1 MKKPFPIFTQHDA
14 MECGPTCLRMVA
26 AYYGRTYSLERLR
39 EMCYIHRDGVSL
51 LGIAEAAEQLG
62 MRTTGVKVT
71 LQQLIEEV
79 PLPCIV
85 HWNQEHFVV
94 LYGTQRT
101 KQGTVFQVADPVGQR
116 IEYSEKE
123 FVGCWASDTEDGQP
137 AGIALILEPTP
148 DFYRDDLVDDSSD
161 RTARKRSLLLL
172 LSYLRPYKRL
182 IVQLF
187 IGLGVVSLLQ
197 LILPFLTQAVV
208 DFGISRQDLGFIYL
222 VLIAQ
227 LMLTVGSTSVDFIQ
241 SWILLHISTRVNL
254 SLLSDY
260 LAKLMRLP
268 FSYFDTRMTGDIL
281 QRIGDHTRIETFL
294 TGSSLS
300 LVLSLF
306 NIVIYGVVI
315 FIYDWRIFLTFFVGS
330 VLYVA
335 WVLLFMRRRERLD
348 TKMFAQNS
356 ANQSKLVQLIHGI
369 QEIKLNTCEQQ
380 KRWEWERVQARI
392 FRLNTKGLALAQY
405 QESGATLIN
414 EVKNL
419 VVTAL
424 VAMFVL
430 RGDMTLGMMMS
441 VQYIIGSLNG
451 PVNQLVE
458 FIRRYQDARL
468 SMERLQE
475 VYEKEDEVAPG
486 RQLIGDVNPESDI
499 TIKNLTFRYDKLN
512 ETPTLDNINVVI
524 PHGKTTAIV
533 GLSGSGKTTLLKMI
547 LGFYQPDAGEVI
559 IGSSNLENYNKRE
572 WRKHCGVV
580 MQDGFIYSDTIAR
593 NIAAGYDTI
602 DTDRLAQAARVAE
615 IDNYIRRLP
624 LTYNTKIGAEGNG
637 LSQGQKQR
645 ILIARAVYKNPD
657 YVFFDEATNSLDAN
671 NEHSII
677 ENLEGFLQG
686 RTSVIIAHR
695 LSTVVGAD
703 NILVMSEGRIV
714 ESGTHAQLL
723 AQRGIYYELVKN
735 QLNV

>member
-71 LQQLIEEV
+71 LQQLVDEV

-94 LYGTQRT
+94 LYGTQKT

-116 IEYSEKE
+116 IEYTEKE
-123 FVGCWASDTEDGQP
+123 FVGCWASDTEEGQP

-148 DFYRDDLVDDSSD
+148 DFYRDDLVDDTSD
-161 RTARKRSLLLL
+161 RTARKRSLQLL
-172 LSYLRPYKRL
+172 LSYLKPYKRL

-227 LMLTVGSTSVDFIQ
+227 LMLTVGSTTVDFIQ

-315 FIYDWRIFLTFFVGS
+315 FIYDWRIFLTFFLGS

-335 WVLLFMRRRERLD
+335 WVLLFMRRRAQLD

-430 RGDMTLGMMMS
+430 QGDMTLGMMMS

-486 RQLIGDVNPESDI
+486 RQLIGEVNPESDI

-512 ETPTLDNINVVI
+512 ETPTLDNINVTI

-559 IGSSNLENYNKRE
+559 VGSSNLENYDKRK

-615 IDNYIRRLP
+615 IDSYIRRLP

-677 ENLEGFLQG
+677 QNLEGFLQG

>member
-486 RQLIGDVNPESDI
+486 RQLIGDVNPESNI

>member
-1 MKKPFPIFTQHDA
+1 
-14 MECGPTCLRMVA
+14 MVA

-71 LQQLIEEV
+71 LQQLVDEV

-94 LYGTQRT
+94 LYGTQKT

-116 IEYSEKE
+116 IEYTEKE
-123 FVGCWASDTEDGQP
+123 FVGCWASDTEEGQP

-148 DFYRDDLVDDSSD
+148 DFYRDDLVDDTSD
-161 RTARKRSLLLL
+161 RTARKRSLQLL
-172 LSYLRPYKRL
+172 LSYLKPYKRL

-335 WVLLFMRRRERLD
+335 WVLLFMRRRAQLD

-430 RGDMTLGMMMS
+430 QGDMTLGMMMS

-486 RQLIGDVNPESDI
+486 RQLIGEVNSESDI

-512 ETPTLDNINVVI
+512 ETPTLDNINVTI

-559 IGSSNLENYNKRE
+559 VGSSNLENYDKRK

-615 IDNYIRRLP
+615 IDSYIRRLP

-677 ENLEGFLQG
+677 QNLEGFLQG

>member
-137 AGIALILEPTP
+137 AGIALILEPSP
-148 DFYRDDLVDDSSD
+148 DFYRDNLVDDSSD

-593 NIAAGYDTI
+593 NIAAGHDTI

-615 IDNYIRRLP
+615 IDSYIRRLP

>member
-1 MKKPFPIFTQHDA
+1 

-71 LQQLIEEV
+71 LQQLVDEV

-94 LYGTQRT
+94 LYGTQKT
-101 KQGTVFQVADPVGQR
+101 KQGIVFLVADPVGQR
-116 IEYSEKE
+116 IEYTEKE
-123 FVGCWASDTEDGQP
+123 FVGCWASDTEEGQP

-148 DFYRDDLVDDSSD
+148 DFYRDDLVDDTSD
-161 RTARKRSLLLL
+161 RTARKRSLQLL
-172 LSYLRPYKRL
+172 LSYLKPYKRL

-268 FSYFDTRMTGDIL
+268 FNYFDTRMTGDIL

-315 FIYDWRIFLTFFVGS
+315 FIYDWRIFLTFFLGS

-335 WVLLFMRRRERLD
+335 WVLLFMRRRAQLD

-430 RGDMTLGMMMS
+430 QGDMTLGMMMS

-486 RQLIGDVNPESDI
+486 RQLIGEVNPESDI

-512 ETPTLDNINVVI
+512 ETPTLDNINVTI

-559 IGSSNLENYNKRE
+559 IGSSNLENYDKRK

-602 DTDRLAQAARVAE
+602 DTDRLALAARVAE
-615 IDNYIRRLP
+615 IDSYIRRLP

-677 ENLEGFLQG
+677 QNLEGFLQG

>member
-1 MKKPFPIFTQHDA
+1 MKKPFPIFTQHNA

-62 MRTTGVKVT
+62 MRTMGVKVT

-137 AGIALILEPTP
+137 TGIALILEPTP

-615 IDNYIRRLP
+615 IDSYIRRLP

>member
-1 MKKPFPIFTQHDA
+1 

-71 LQQLIEEV
+71 LQQLVDEV

-94 LYGTQRT
+94 LYGTQKT

-116 IEYSEKE
+116 IEYTEKE
-123 FVGCWASDTEDGQP
+123 FVGCWASDTEEGQP

-148 DFYRDDLVDDSSD
+148 DFYRDDLVDDTSD
-161 RTARKRSLLLL
+161 RTARKRSLQLL
-172 LSYLRPYKRL
+172 LSYLKPYKRL

-315 FIYDWRIFLTFFVGS
+315 FIYDWRIFLTFFLGS

-335 WVLLFMRRRERLD
+335 WVLLFMRRRAQLD

-430 RGDMTLGMMMS
+430 QGDMTLGMMMS

-486 RQLIGDVNPESDI
+486 RQLIGEVNPESDI

-512 ETPTLDNINVVI
+512 ETPTLDNINVTI

-559 IGSSNLENYNKRE
+559 VGSSNLENYDKRE

-615 IDNYIRRLP
+615 IDSYIRRLP

-677 ENLEGFLQG
+677 QNLEGFLQG

>member
-71 LQQLIEEV
+71 LQQLVDEV

-94 LYGTQRT
+94 LYGTQKT

-116 IEYSEKE
+116 IEYTEKE
-123 FVGCWASDTEDGQP
+123 FVGCWASDTEEGQP

-148 DFYRDDLVDDSSD
+148 DFYRDDLVDDTSD
-161 RTARKRSLLLL
+161 RTARKRSLQLL
-172 LSYLRPYKRL
+172 LSYLKPYKRL

-227 LMLTVGSTSVDFIQ
+227 LMLTVGSTTVDFIQ

-315 FIYDWRIFLTFFVGS
+315 FIYDWRIFLTFFLGS

-335 WVLLFMRRRERLD
+335 WVLLFMRRRAQLD

-430 RGDMTLGMMMS
+430 QGDMTLGMMMS

-486 RQLIGDVNPESDI
+486 RQLIGEVNPESDI

-512 ETPTLDNINVVI
+512 ETPTLDNINVTI

-559 IGSSNLENYNKRE
+559 VGSSNLENYDKRE

-615 IDNYIRRLP
+615 IDSYIRRLP

-677 ENLEGFLQG
+677 QNLEGFLQG

>member
-1 MKKPFPIFTQHDA
+1 

-71 LQQLIEEV
+71 LQQLVDEV

-94 LYGTQRT
+94 LYGTQKT

-116 IEYSEKE
+116 IEYTEKE
-123 FVGCWASDTEDGQP
+123 FVGCWASDTEEGQP

-148 DFYRDDLVDDSSD
+148 DFYRDDLVDDTSD
-161 RTARKRSLLLL
+161 RTARKRSLQLL
-172 LSYLRPYKRL
+172 LSYLKPYKRL

-315 FIYDWRIFLTFFVGS
+315 FIYDWRIFLTFFLGS

-335 WVLLFMRRRERLD
+335 WVLLFMRRRAQLD

-430 RGDMTLGMMMS
+430 QGDMTLGMMMS

-486 RQLIGDVNPESDI
+486 RQLIGEVNPESDI

-512 ETPTLDNINVVI
+512 ETPTLDNINVTI

-559 IGSSNLENYNKRE
+559 VGSSNLENYDKRK

-615 IDNYIRRLP
+615 IDSYIRRLP

-677 ENLEGFLQG
+677 QNLEGFLQG

>member
-71 LQQLIEEV
+71 LQQLVDEV

-94 LYGTQRT
+94 LYGTQKT

-116 IEYSEKE
+116 IEYTEKE
-123 FVGCWASDTEDGQP
+123 FVGCWASDTEEGQP

-148 DFYRDDLVDDSSD
+148 DFYRDDLVDDTSD
-161 RTARKRSLLLL
+161 RTARKRSLQLL
-172 LSYLRPYKRL
+172 LSYLKPYKRL

-315 FIYDWRIFLTFFVGS
+315 FIYDWRIFLTFFLGS

-335 WVLLFMRRRERLD
+335 WVLLFMRRRAQLD

-430 RGDMTLGMMMS
+430 QGDMTLGMMMS

-486 RQLIGDVNPESDI
+486 RQLIGEVNPESDI

-512 ETPTLDNINVVI
+512 ETPTLDKINVTI

-559 IGSSNLENYNKRE
+559 VGSSNLENYDKRE

-615 IDNYIRRLP
+615 IDSYIRRLP

-677 ENLEGFLQG
+677 QNLEGFLQG